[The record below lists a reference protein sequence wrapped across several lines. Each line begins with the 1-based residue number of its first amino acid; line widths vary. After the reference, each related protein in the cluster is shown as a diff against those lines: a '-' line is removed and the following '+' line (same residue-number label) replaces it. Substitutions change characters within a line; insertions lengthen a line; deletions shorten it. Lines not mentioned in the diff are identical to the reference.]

1 MVSDWLMANKVS
13 LNIDKTNF
21 IIFHPPQKVKGHIVK
36 LTISNREIMQEKFIK
51 YLGLLID
58 SHLSWKYHI
67 LHISKKIKLCIGI
80 LSKIRH
86 SVTDKVLLQ
95 LYYSLI
101 YPFLTYSL
109 ITWGNTYQ
117 TTLLPLIIL
126 QKKAVRIMTFS
137 EYNSHSS
144 PLCQK
149 LKILKVT

>member
-1 MVSDWLMANKVS
+1 MFFTQIPAYLNLLS
-13 LNIDKTNF
+13 LRFSSYDLRGNY
-21 IIFHPPQKVKGHIVK
+21 IVK
-36 LTISNREIMQEKFIK
+36 LIVSNREIKQEKFIK
-51 YLGLLID
+51 YLGVLID

-67 LHISKKIKLCIGI
+67 LHISKKIKRCIGI

-86 SVTDKVLLQ
+86 SVTNQVLIQ

-126 QKKAVRIMTFS
+126 QKKQS
-137 EYNSHSS
+137 E
-144 PLCQK
+144 
-149 LKILKVT
+149 